1 MGYETLLFEVEDS
14 VGVITLNRPDRH
26 NAWTH
31 TMGQDLGDALS
42 RCNDDDGVRAVVIT
56 GAGRAFCAG
65 ADLQSGGDTFAGRD
79 GDSHRPRPMLP
90 NQVAK
95 PVIAAI
101 NGPAVGVGITMPM
114 LCDMRFVA
122 EDAKVS
128 FAFTRRGMIP
138 EFTSHYVVQRLAG
151 FAAAADVLLSGRM
164 LLGREL
170 ADLGIANESLPKDEV
185 LPRAMEKARDYVNT
199 APVSV
204 AITKRL
210 LWESMDLDYAALRE
224 KEDKLFAWAGDQA
237 DAREGIESFL
247 EKRSPSWKMSAAND
261 LPEGL

>member
-1 MGYETLLFEVEDS
+1 
-14 VGVITLNRPDRH
+14 
-26 NAWTH
+26 
-31 TMGQDLGDALS
+31 
-42 RCNDDDGVRAVVIT
+42 
-56 GAGRAFCAG
+56 
-65 ADLQSGGDTFAGRD
+65 
-79 GDSHRPRPMLP
+79 MLP
-90 NQVAK
+90 NEVAK

-114 LCDMRFVA
+114 LCDMRLVA
-122 EDAKVS
+122 ADAKVS

-164 LLGREL
+164 LLGQEL
-170 ADLGIANESLPKDEV
+170 ADLGIANESLPKDKV

-210 LWESMDLDYAALRE
+210 LWESMDLDYTALRD
-224 KEDKLFAWAGDQA
+224 KEDKLFAWAGNQA

-247 EKRSPSWKMSAAND
+247 EKRSPSWKTD
-261 LPEGL
+261 V

>member
-1 MGYETLLFEVEDS
+1 MSYETLLLDVQDS
-14 VGVITLNRPDRH
+14 VGVITLNRPDRL
-26 NAWTH
+26 NAWNR
-31 TMGQDLGDALS
+31 TMSAELGESLRA
-42 RCNDDDGVRAVVIT
+42 CHEDDNVRAVVIT

-65 ADLQSGGDTFAGRD
+65 ADLQSGGDTFAGREE
-79 GDSHRPRPMLP
+79 RERAERPMLP
-90 NQVAK
+90 HQVAK

-114 LCDMRFVA
+114 LCDMRIVA
-122 EDAKVS
+122 EDAKIS

-164 LLGREL
+164 MLGKEL
-170 ADLGIANESLPKDEV
+170 AELGIANEALPTDEV
-185 LPRAMEKARDYVNT
+185 LPRAMERAKDFVNT

-204 AITKRL
+204 AITKQL
-210 LWESMDLDYAALRE
+210 LWESMDLEYSELRK
-224 KEDKLFAWAGDQA
+224 KEDKLFAWAGNQA

-247 EKRSPSWKMSAAND
+247 EKRAPAWKMSASRD
-261 LPEGL
+261 LPEEL